1 MIPLSVAFISSP
13 GAPHSHRYPDTQIPS
28 AITFITKP
36 CQLHLLAPQ
45 ELLARYPRYRRYPD
59 TANTPLPQIPRYRRY
74 PATEDTPLP
83 HIPRYRRYPAIEDIE
98 NDKMDR
104 ECKNGKRMTKWTEN
118 EEMDREEGNGKRM
131 RKWKE
136 DEEMSRE

>member
-45 ELLARYPRYRRYPD
+45 ELLAPTNTTD
-59 TANTPLPQIPRYRRY
+59 TADTPLPKIPRYRRY
-74 PATEDTPLP
+74 PAT
-83 HIPRYRRYPAIEDIE
+83 EDIE

-118 EEMDREEGNGKRM
+118 DKWIENEEMERE
-131 RKWKE
+131 
-136 DEEMSRE
+136 